1 MNTSDSPSHIPKIFG
16 FGLGV
21 AKCEQHAYPKAAAFL
36 SCTLEIIDLIAM
48 GNVFH
53 THTHTHKTEVGNLD
67 VLQARLLFHC
77 FCLKA
82 KMMPVTI
89 L

>member
-1 MNTSDSPSHIPKIFG
+1 MNTSNSPSHIPTIFS
-16 FGLGV
+16 FGPSV

-36 SCTLEIIDLIAM
+36 SCMLEIIDLIAM

-53 THTHTHKTEVGNLD
+53 IHTHKSEVGNLG